1 MQGRLTMDSEPGQG
15 TRACLVLPLAAGVA
29 AAQAPEPDTEQLEA
43 ADPRG
48 VVLSVEDNPIN
59 QILLEQMLEI
69 WPHVTLLQ
77 AEDGTSGLA
86 MARAGHPD
94 VILLDMHLPDMG
106 GLEFLAQLRSDP
118 ATQALPV
125 VVLSASAMPQD
136 VAQVMEQGV
145 VDYLTKPLDRLPFL
159 RRVLSL
165 LSPQAQ

>member
-1 MQGRLTMDSEPGQG
+1 
-15 TRACLVLPLAAGVA
+15 
-29 AAQAPEPDTEQLEA
+29 
-43 ADPRG
+43 
-48 VVLSVEDNPIN
+48 
-59 QILLEQMLEI
+59 LLEQLLEI
-69 WPHVTLLQ
+69 WPRVTLLQ

-118 ATQALPV
+118 AIQALPV

-136 VAQVMEQGV
+136 VVHVMEQGV

-165 LSPQAQ
+165 LSPRAPQAQ